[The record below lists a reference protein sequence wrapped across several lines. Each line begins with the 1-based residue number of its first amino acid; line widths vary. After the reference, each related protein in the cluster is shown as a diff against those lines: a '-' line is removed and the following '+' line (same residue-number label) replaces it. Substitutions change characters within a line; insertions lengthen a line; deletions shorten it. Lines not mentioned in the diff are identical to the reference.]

1 MPVRGQQM
9 SEAAKGGANGL
20 RRAKGLRGARRP
32 RRLRGVLSWLRREF
46 AAFRSFW
53 RDLTGESAYE
63 KYVARHRREHP
74 DCEPMSAREFWRV
87 RSAAAEDGVTTGC
100 C

>member
-1 MPVRGQQM
+1 MG
-9 SEAAKGGANGL
+9 E
-20 RRAKGLRGARRP
+20 RAKGVRRP
-32 RRLRGVLSWLRREF
+32 LARLRRRL

-74 DCEPMSAREFWRV
+74 DR
-87 RSAAAEDGVTTGC
+87 
-100 C
+100 

>member
-1 MPVRGQQM
+1 M
-9 SEAAKGGANGL
+9 SEAAKGGAHGL
-20 RRAKGLRGARRP
+20 RRAKGLCGARRP
-32 RRLRGVLSWLRREF
+32 RRLRGVLSWLRRGF

-74 DCEPMSAREFWRV
+74 DHEPLNERQWWRARAEFDERNV
-87 RSAAAEDGVTTGC
+87 STGC

>member
-1 MPVRGQQM
+1 MNER
-9 SEAAKGGANGL
+9 EKIE
-20 RRAKGLRGARRP
+20 
-32 RRLRGVLSWLRREF
+32 RRLFANFRRKL
-46 AAFRSFW
+46 ADIRSLW

-74 DCEPMSAREFWRV
+74 DCEPMSAREFWRA
-87 RSAAAEDGVTTGC
+87 RSRTAEESVTTGC

>member
-1 MPVRGQQM
+1 MNEREE
-9 SEAAKGGANGL
+9 SE
-20 RRAKGLRGARRP
+20 
-32 RRLRGVLSWLRREF
+32 RRLFAKFRRKL
-46 AAFRSFW
+46 ADIRSLW

-74 DCEPMSAREFWRV
+74 DCEPMSAREFWRA
-87 RSAAAEDGVTTGC
+87 RSRTAEEGVTTGC

>member
-1 MPVRGQQM
+1 MG
-9 SEAAKGGANGL
+9 EKAKGVRRPLARL
-20 RRAKGLRGARRP
+20 RR
-32 RRLRGVLSWLRREF
+32 RL

-74 DCEPMSAREFWRV
+74 DCEPMSAREFWRA

>member
-1 MPVRGQQM
+1 M
-9 SEAAKGGANGL
+9 SE
-20 RRAKGLRGARRP
+20 RAKGVRRP
-32 RRLRGVLSWLRREF
+32 LTRLRRRL

-74 DCEPMSAREFWRV
+74 DCEPMSAREFWRA
-87 RSAAAEDGVTTGC
+87 RSEAAEGGVTTGC

>member
-1 MPVRGQQM
+1 MNEREKSG
-9 SEAAKGGANGL
+9 
-20 RRAKGLRGARRP
+20 
-32 RRLRGVLSWLRREF
+32 RRLFANFRRKL
-46 AAFRSFW
+46 ADIRSLW

-74 DCEPMSAREFWRV
+74 DCEPMSAREFWRA
-87 RSAAAEDGVTTGC
+87 RSRTAEEGVTTGC

>member
-1 MPVRGQQM
+1 MRKLKMG
-9 SEAAKGGANGL
+9 ETAKGVRRPFAEL
-20 RRAKGLRGARRP
+20 RRGL
-32 RRLRGVLSWLRREF
+32 

-74 DCEPMSAREFWRV
+74 DCEPMPAREFWRA
-87 RSAAAEDGVTTGC
+87 RSEAAEDGVTTGC

>member
-1 MPVRGQQM
+1 MNEREK
-9 SEAAKGGANGL
+9 SE
-20 RRAKGLRGARRP
+20 
-32 RRLRGVLSWLRREF
+32 RRLFANFRRKL
-46 AAFRSFW
+46 ADIRSLW

-74 DCEPMSAREFWRV
+74 DCEPMSAREFWRA
-87 RSAAAEDGVTTGC
+87 RSRTAEEGVTTGC